1 MRKTM
6 NWNIVEGKWKRMAG
20 SVKERWGE
28 MTDNEIAETHGKRD
42 QLEGLLQQKYGLTQQ
57 AATEQIDEWANKL
70 KENI

>member
-1 MRKTM
+1 M
-6 NWNIVEGKWKRMAG
+6 NWNIVESKWKQMAG

-57 AATEQIDEWANKL
+57 AAAEQIDEWANKL